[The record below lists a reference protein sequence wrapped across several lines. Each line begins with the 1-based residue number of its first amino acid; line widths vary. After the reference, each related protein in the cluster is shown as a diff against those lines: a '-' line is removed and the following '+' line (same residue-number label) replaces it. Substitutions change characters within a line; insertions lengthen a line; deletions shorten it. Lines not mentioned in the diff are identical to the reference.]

1 MDCLSNKSVDIIPNW
16 LFKRYIYIW
25 IRFKDKS
32 FTVLDVKK
40 EFKKTT
46 NQSLNEL
53 SRRGWLNRDTSSSG
67 ISFIALPPQEI
78 LECIFFNSFIIKKS

>member
-32 FTVLDVKK
+32 FTALDVKK

-53 SRRGWLNRDTSSSG
+53 SKCGWLNRDTSQP
-67 ISFIALPPQEI
+67 ITSFIASPPQDI
-78 LECIFFNSFIIKKS
+78 IECIFFNSFILKKS

>member
-1 MDCLSNKSVDIIPNW
+1 MVCLSNKSVEIIPNW

-25 IRFKDKS
+25 IRFKDKQ
-32 FTVLDVKK
+32 FTALDVRK

-53 SRRGWLNRDTSSSG
+53 YRCGWLNRVNN
-67 ISFIALPPQEI
+67 ISKSYIAFPPQEI
-78 LECIFFNSFIIKKS
+78 IECIFFNSYILKKS